1 MVRKQSHPDTCMFL
15 SHRCFLMWLSTT
27 ARAGDTFSGILVVMD
42 SIPIAT
48 MEMCR
53 RTHKPMAVVC
63 CMRASDTLTEV
74 RRAISHLVEC

>member
-1 MVRKQSHPDTCMFL
+1 
-15 SHRCFLMWLSTT
+15 MWLSTT

-48 MEMCR
+48 MEVCR
-53 RTHKPMAVVC
+53 RTHKPMAVVR
-63 CMRASDTLTEV
+63 CMRASETLSEV